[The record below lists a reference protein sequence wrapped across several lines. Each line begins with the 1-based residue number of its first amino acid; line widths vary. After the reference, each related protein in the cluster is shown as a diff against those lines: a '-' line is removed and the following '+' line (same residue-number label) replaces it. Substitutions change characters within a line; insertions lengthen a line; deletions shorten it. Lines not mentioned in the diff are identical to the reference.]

1 MGGEIALMAPTATS
15 KTADVA
21 KLAPGALV
29 EIKGTLRC
37 AQPLTAEF
45 SNQACVYFRAEIECD
60 EVWYD
65 TDSQGKQ
72 RRNTRKITLHS
83 YIRYVPCEIED
94 DSGRVAVDLD
104 GAEIE
109 APQVVYSM
117 GLPAANAGVTV
128 LTR

>member
-1 MGGEIALMAPTATS
+1 MSATRSVRHRFPGQAAP
-15 KTADVA
+15 
-21 KLAPGALV
+21 
-29 EIKGTLRC
+29 
-37 AQPLTAEF
+37 Q
-45 SNQACVYFRAEIECD
+45 
-60 EVWYD
+60 
-65 TDSQGKQ
+65 
-72 RRNTRKITLHS
+72 RKITLHS

>member
-1 MGGEIALMAPTATS
+1 MAGLNIGLTALAAVLAVGGLLALWWRTRMGGEIALMAPTATS

-60 EVWYD
+60 EVCTTPIPRASSAATQD
-65 TDSQGKQ
+65 HAAF
-72 RRNTRKITLHS
+72 LHPLCAL
-83 YIRYVPCEIED
+83 RD
-94 DSGRVAVDLD
+94 RG
-104 GAEIE
+104 
-109 APQVVYSM
+109 
-117 GLPAANAGVTV
+117 
-128 LTR
+128 

>member
-1 MGGEIALMAPTATS
+1 VRRGL
-15 KTADVA
+15 
-21 KLAPGALV
+21 
-29 EIKGTLRC
+29 
-37 AQPLTAEF
+37 
-45 SNQACVYFRAEIECD
+45 
-60 EVWYD
+60 YD
-65 TDSQGKQ
+65 TDSKGKQ

-94 DSGRVAVDLD
+94 DNGRVAVDLD

>member
-1 MGGEIALMAPTATS
+1 
-15 KTADVA
+15 
-21 KLAPGALV
+21 
-29 EIKGTLRC
+29 
-37 AQPLTAEF
+37 
-45 SNQACVYFRAEIECD
+45 
-60 EVWYD
+60 
-65 TDSQGKQ
+65 
-72 RRNTRKITLHS
+72 
-83 YIRYVPCEIED
+83 VPCEIED